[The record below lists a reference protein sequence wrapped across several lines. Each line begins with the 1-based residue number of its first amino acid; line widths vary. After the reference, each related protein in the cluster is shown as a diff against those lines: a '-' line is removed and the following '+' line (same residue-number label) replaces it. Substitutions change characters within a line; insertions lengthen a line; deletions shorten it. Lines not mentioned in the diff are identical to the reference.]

1 MTLKELKNDLYVAL
15 MEKEGSNLTDVEV
28 AIGFYL
34 SQDEDMQG
42 IFKKGDL
49 CKTNT
54 KMKI

>member
-1 MTLKELKNDLYVAL
+1 MILKDLKCNLYVAL
-15 MEKEGSNLTDVEV
+15 MEKEIENLTSVEI

-42 IFKKGDL
+42 IIKKGDL
-49 CKTNT
+49 CKTDT